1 MESLHLITQ
10 LASTRLPGRT
20 KARPYDPHLPGR
32 TKARPYN
39 PHLPG
44 RSEARP
50 YQAMVFVGALVG
62 GHRHRVGDTMM
73 MQSVGDA
80 SVVGNAGAAVSTKR
94 LR

>member
-1 MESLHLITQ
+1 MLKISRVGSR
-10 LASTRLPGRT
+10 LAAT
-20 KARPYDPHLPGR
+20 
-32 TKARPYN
+32 
-39 PHLPG
+39 
-44 RSEARP
+44 

-80 SVVGNAGAAVSTKR
+80 SVVGNAGAAGSTTR